1 VTAAHKGGEHFH
13 GYGAGNLACARV
25 VSSSGMR
32 RFHLAA
38 GRIAIPD
45 NPNRAPKADRK
56 TGIPCD
62 FAIDRWRYRIANL
75 FCDLKQRAGS
85 QHDTPRRL
93 GVLPP

>member
-1 VTAAHKGGEHFH
+1 MVTARAIWRAPAWF
-13 GYGAGNLACARV
+13 LA
-25 VSSSGMR
+25 SSGMR
-32 RFHLAA
+32 RFHVTV

-75 FCDLKQRAGS
+75 FCDLKQRAES
-85 QHDTPRRL
+85 QHDTPRQL